1 MIKIKKEVMYTMESK
16 IYTISEVCEMLK
28 ISRSFAYQMLK
39 EEKIPSV
46 KLGKRVIIP
55 KNKFDNWLE
64 SL

>member
-1 MIKIKKEVMYTMESK
+1 METMESK
-16 IYTISEVCEMLK
+16 IYTIQEVCEMLD

-39 EEKIPSV
+39 EGKIPSV

-55 KNKFDNWLE
+55 KTKFDTWIE